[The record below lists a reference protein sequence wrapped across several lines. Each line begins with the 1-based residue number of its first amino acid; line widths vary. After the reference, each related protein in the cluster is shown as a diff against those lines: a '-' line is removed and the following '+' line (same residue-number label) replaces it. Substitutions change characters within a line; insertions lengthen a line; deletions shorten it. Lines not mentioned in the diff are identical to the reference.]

1 MSKEE
6 NAVGSERR
14 EHERYSVDIQ
24 VQITADFGKTA
35 GKMIGTSLEGLMI
48 KTTSRM
54 QPATDVVI
62 TFSTGEKVIMLAGVV
77 WVLDESQRGLPL
89 YSTGLKINSVSVNDE
104 ELKGMAERTAFMQDL
119 LE

>member
-1 MSKEE
+1 MAKEE
-6 NAVGSERR
+6 HAVEHERR
-14 EHERYSVDIQ
+14 EHHRYSVDIQ
-24 VQITADFGKTA
+24 VEMTADFGKTT
-35 GKMIGTSLEGLMI
+35 GRMIGTSLEGLRI

-62 TFSTGEKVIMLAGVV
+62 TFSTGEKVLMLAGIV

-89 YSTGLKINSVSVNDE
+89 YSTGLKINSVSVNGE

-119 LE
+119 LI